1 MEKMTPICSRMSLI
15 LTLPM
20 GKGAF
25 VKGVLSFHP
34 FTIVQQASY
43 GLRRNFKI
51 CGGDGMGH

>member
-1 MEKMTPICSRMSLI
+1 MTPICSRMSLI

>member
-25 VKGVLSFHP
+25 VKESDLKNLTPLSTHLP
-34 FTIVQQASY
+34 
-43 GLRRNFKI
+43 
-51 CGGDGMGH
+51 